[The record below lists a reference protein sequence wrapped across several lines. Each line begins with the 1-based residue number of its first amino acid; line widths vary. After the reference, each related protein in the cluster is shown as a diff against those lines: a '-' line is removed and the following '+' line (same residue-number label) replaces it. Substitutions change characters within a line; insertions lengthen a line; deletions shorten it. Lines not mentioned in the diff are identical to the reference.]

1 MSSVP
6 CSRCGVMVDTA
17 PAEGVTFRTRI
28 TEYSVLRWSRVRWLW
43 LPKNARD
50 RIDSSY
56 TDFTLCKAC
65 AGEVLD
71 FVQGRAVTGDERGY

>member
-1 MSSVP
+1 
-6 CSRCGVMVDTA
+6 MVDTA

-28 TEYSVLRWSRVRWLW
+28 TEYSVLRWSSVRWLW
-43 LPKNARD
+43 LPKDARD
-50 RIDSSY
+50 RIDGSH

-71 FVQGRAVTGDERGY
+71 FVQGRAVTE